1 MIQRIKY
8 IINLLIKLFLSPIK
22 YARHIGVKVG
32 NNTLIADK
40 RHWPSDAYL
49 ISIGN
54 NCAITKGVTIYTHGG
69 GRLLRSSI
77 PDFDSF
83 GKVRIGNNCYI
94 GAYSQ
99 IMPGVT
105 IEDNVLVA
113 AGSVVTKSV
122 PSGYVVGGN
131 PARIICST
139 ASFIERNSKYNLHSK
154 GMSHK
159 EKRQFLLSLPEDKFM
174 VKPFLKVLDDKK

>member
-1 MIQRIKY
+1 MIQRIELF
-8 IINLLIKLFLSPIK
+8 INQLIKLFLSPIK
-22 YARHIGVKVG
+22 YARHLGVKVG

-40 RHWPSDAYL
+40 RHWPSEAYL

-54 NCAITKGVTIYTHGG
+54 NCAITEGVTIYTHGG

-122 PSGYVVGGN
+122 PKGYVVGGN
-131 PARIICST
+131 PARIICTT
-139 ASFIERNSKYNLHSK
+139 ASYIERNAQYNLHSK
-154 GMSHK
+154 GMSQ
-159 EKRQFLLSLPEDKFM
+159 EQKRQLLLSLPDEKFM
-174 VKPFLKVLDDKK
+174 VKPFLKV

>member
-1 MIQRIKY
+1 MIQRIKH
-8 IINLLIKLFLSPIK
+8 IINRLIKLYLSPIK

-40 RHWPSDAYL
+40 GHWPSEAYF
-49 ISIGN
+49 ISIGD
-54 NCAITKGVTIYTHGG
+54 NCAITEGVKIHTHGG
-69 GRLLRSSI
+69 GRILRSSI

-83 GKVRIGNNCYI
+83 GKVSIGNNCYI
-94 GAYSQ
+94 GAFSQ

-122 PSGYVVGGN
+122 PKGYVVGGN
-131 PARIICST
+131 PARIICT
-139 ASFIERNSKYNLHSK
+139 TTSFIERNAQYNLHSK
-154 GMSHK
+154 GMSLDQ
-159 EKRQFLLSLPEDKFM
+159 KRQFLLSLPDEKFM
-174 VKPFLKVLDDKK
+174 VKSFLKV

>member
-1 MIQRIKY
+1 MCKCIEY
-8 IINLLIKLFLSPIK
+8 FINQLIKLFLSPIK
-22 YARHIGVKVG
+22 YARHLGVKVG
-32 NNTLIADK
+32 DNTLIADK
-40 RHWPSDAYL
+40 RHWSSEAYL
-49 ISIGN
+49 VSIGN
-54 NCAITKGVTIYTHGG
+54 NCDITVGVKIHTHGG
-69 GRLLRSSI
+69 GRILRSSI
-77 PDFDSF
+77 PDYDSF

-94 GAYSQ
+94 GAFSQ
-99 IMPGVT
+99 IMPGIT

-131 PARIICST
+131 PARIICTT

-154 GMSHK
+154 GMSQK
-159 EKRQFLLSLPEDKFM
+159 EKRQFLLSLPDNKFM

>member
-1 MIQRIKY
+1 M
-8 IINLLIKLFLSPIK
+8 
-22 YARHIGVKVG
+22 
-32 NNTLIADK
+32 
-40 RHWPSDAYL
+40 
-49 ISIGN
+49 
-54 NCAITKGVTIYTHGG
+54 GG
-69 GRLLRSSI
+69 GRILRSSI
-77 PDFDSF
+77 ADYDSF

-94 GAYSQ
+94 GAFSQ

-113 AGSVVTKSV
+113 AGSVITKSV

-131 PARIICST
+131 PARIICTT

-154 GMSHK
+154 GMSQK
-159 EKRQFLLSLPEDKFM
+159 EKRQFLLSLPDNKFM

>member
-1 MIQRIKY
+1 MIRRLKY
-8 IINLLIKLFLSPIK
+8 IFNQFVKLFLSPIK
-22 YARHIGVKVG
+22 YARHLGVKVG

-40 RHWPSDAYL
+40 RHWPSEAYL

-54 NCAITKGVTIYTHGG
+54 NCAITEGVTIYTHGG
-69 GRLLRSSI
+69 GCLLRSSI

-122 PSGYVVGGN
+122 PKGYVVGGN
-131 PARIICST
+131 PARIICT
-139 ASFIERNSKYNLHSK
+139 TESFIERNAQYNLHSK
-154 GMSHK
+154 GMSQ
-159 EKRQFLLSLPEDKFM
+159 EQKRQLLLSLPDEKFM
-174 VKPFLKVLDDKK
+174 VKPFLKV